1 MQMKRRINILASLLC
16 AIGANGS
23 AWAAYFNFY
32 ALSTHRC
39 FVRDCVGKA
48 LDFNNYNDASH
59 GYYFVH
65 NYDIG
70 ATDLSVEEAGDYSQ
84 IMADEPQGLRFK
96 GWYTKSGAWAFDA
109 QPEVGLATVC
119 LETGRTISGA
129 KIKNAALWGN
139 GVESARPTIVA
150 KYVPIYEVNTSASP
164 ADAGIVSDS
173 HIYEEGE
180 RVSLSSSA
188 KDGYALKGWE
198 KDGQFV
204 SPTNFSFVAVAGCA
218 GTYTAV
224 FTGKVYRVDL
234 LIQGGE
240 GGTGIVMPTYRQPM
254 PTPIVLP
261 HRYGYD
267 FGGYFDQTGGAGV
280 QYYSAEGES
289 AHLWDKS
296 FGGTL
301 NAFWIPQKRPL
312 NIRLEPGVAKVCY
325 RFGQDLTWNETTTN
339 ATIDVVVGTVVHGY
353 GVATEGWEI
362 TKWRIYDDEQYEKTM
377 GTNGLELKPE
387 AQKETVRWTV
397 TFADPT
403 WTYKSEQEV
412 VEDGGAVAPPDWT
425 RVGYELSWSPA
436 GFEKVTANFTANAV
450 WTPITSIVRFD
461 ANGGS
466 GAMADQTAVY
476 DQPLTLRANE
486 FVNAP
491 LFFAHW
497 TTSVDKVEY
506 PDGAVVSNLTTVA
519 DATNVF
525 YAVWE
530 KHTFTVR
537 FFGNGGT
544 NTMAEQSFDYGSGT
558 RLRPNAFVRDGFT
571 FDGWAT
577 DPTNAVACA
586 DEDDASTL
594 TTVDGAIV
602 PLYAKWK
609 ANGSGIDSELS
620 AAIGC
625 DSVNLTTNNF
635 GWVIATGE
643 GEGGKAALR
652 TNAGAFEYV
661 ENEERELHA
670 LNVRLVGKGKLT
682 FRCRTSIVTVPM
694 SEDEFE
700 GSPSTFDFYVD
711 GNAKTDVMQTQK
723 GNLDWT
729 EFTYAKTFDKE
740 ATVSWEIVM
749 CNKNHPGDV
758 EYGSCGSDNDYA
770 LIDFVRWEPAVTNAM
785 TVGVTFRDADGGV
798 FSNATYVAG
807 EAIGALPTLKN
818 GEGVDCAWTY
828 GGSAVDAGW
837 IVPAAAAGVELL
849 PSWGDVPPEH
859 PVPEAKDAVTISSA
873 AVADGAFTL
882 SFKSDARFDYNL
894 TTNANLL
901 IDSWGVMAT
910 EKGTGETVVF
920 DPPVIDG
927 LPQLF
932 YKVETIQKRD

>member
-1 MQMKRRINILASLLC
+1 MKMQRRISFFAFLLC
-16 AIGANGS
+16 TIGANGS
-23 AWAAYFNFY
+23 AWAEYFNFY
-32 ALSTHRC
+32 ALATHPC
-39 FVRDCVGKA
+39 VVRDCGGNA
-48 LDFNNYNDASH
+48 LNFSHYNDASH
-59 GYYFVH
+59 GYYYVH

-70 ATDLSVEEAGDYSQ
+70 ATDLLVDEAGDYSQ
-84 IMADEPQGLRFK
+84 IIADEPQGLRFK

-109 QPEVGLATVC
+109 QPEVSLATVC

-150 KYVPIYEVNTSASP
+150 KYVPIYGVNASASP
-164 ADAGIVSDS
+164 ADAGTVSDS
-173 HIYEEGE
+173 RIYEEGE

-204 SPTNFSFVAVAGCA
+204 SPTNFSFVAAAGCA

-240 GGTGIVMPTYRQPM
+240 GGTDIVMATYRQPM

-412 VEDGGAVAPPDWT
+412 VEDGGAVTPPDWT
-425 RVGYELSWSPA
+425 RVGYELSWNPA

-558 RLRPNAFVRDGFT
+558 SLRPNAFVRDGFS
-571 FDGWAT
+571 FVGWAT

-586 DEDDASTL
+586 DQDDASTL

-635 GWVIATGE
+635 GWVIAPGE

-652 TNAGAFEYV
+652 TNAGVFEW
-661 ENEERELHA
+661 NSSHA
-670 LNVRLVGKGKLT
+670 LSATLVGKGVLT
-682 FRCRTSIVTVPM
+682 FRYKTSIVEASRLEYGGEPSVFSFKVGDTM
-694 SEDEFE
+694 KISETSD
-700 GSPSTFDFYVD
+700 S
-711 GNAKTDVMQTQK
+711 N
-723 GNLDWT
+723 WT
-729 EFTYAKTFDKE
+729 EHSYEKASE
-740 ATVSWEIVM
+740 EVETVSWKIVM
-749 CNKNHPGDV
+749 ANHNHPDDV
-758 EYGSCGSDNDYA
+758 SWGPCGSDDDYA

-894 TTNANLL
+894 ITNANLL

-910 EKGTGETVVF
+910 EKGTGETVFF
-920 DPPVIDG
+920 DPPVIDE